1 MLSRMAA
8 REGGW
13 RIAVLFLVVVL
24 GVLAS
29 WFWGLGWAYLRDPS
43 AGLYLGTAVEIVVR
57 VVLSLIAAALTFVPT
72 YNKVGQ
78 SSAESWVPFFL
89 AFQNGFFWEA
99 TFDALI

>member
-1 MLSRMAA
+1 MLTRMAA

-13 RIAVLFLVVVL
+13 RIAALFLVVVL

-29 WFWGLGWAYLRDPS
+29 WFWELGWAYLRDPS
-43 AGLYLGTAVEIVVR
+43 TGLYLGTTVEIGVR

-72 YNKVGQ
+72 YNKIGQ
-78 SSAESWVPFFL
+78 ASSESWVPFFL

-99 TFDALI
+99 AFDALI